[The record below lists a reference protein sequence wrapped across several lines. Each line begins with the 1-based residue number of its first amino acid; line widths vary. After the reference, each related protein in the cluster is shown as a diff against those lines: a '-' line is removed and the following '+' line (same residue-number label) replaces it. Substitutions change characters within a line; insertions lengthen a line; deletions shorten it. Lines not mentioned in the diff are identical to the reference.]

1 MCQSPV
7 AHYSSGYEEHITDQ
21 SSITAL
27 FAALCIHVIEIRT
40 TDGVS
45 KRLAENRAQ
54 MCLLGLKE
62 IQNYWSIN
70 NLVLDLFFQYLDES
84 TARRLHGGHAEGR
97 RHPTTAPIQDPN
109 IENDQSAADAPHM
122 NPSFQ
127 LPSDALD
134 SELYLNFFSTSWE
147 GVDNSSLDFGYLFDS
162 QQPLD
167 SPAAMR

>member
-1 MCQSPV
+1 M
-7 AHYSSGYEEHITDQ
+7 
-21 SSITAL
+21 

-54 MCLLGLKE
+54 ICLLGLKE

-84 TARRLHGGHAEGR
+84 TVRRLHGGHAEGR
-97 RHPTTAPIQDPN
+97 CHPTTAPIQDPN